1 MQQAFVPTEI
11 PERNERDETVRLN
24 CCAQFERLLVITRH
38 SRYDV
43 IVLRGEH
50 GDVLVRG
57 GHLFPSFRRARL
69 DGSTAGGTAL
79 KLGSI
84 DAGLHL
90 ELNIGG
96 ERITTSTILAVRRVG
111 RFRRIGVGEP
121 HESAAKRLRH

>member
-11 PERNERDETVRLN
+11 PEPKERDETVRLN
-24 CCAQFERLLVITRH
+24 RCAQFERLLVITRH

-43 IVLRGEH
+43 IVLRGER

-57 GHLFPSFRRARL
+57 GRLFPSFRRARL
-69 DGSTAGGTAL
+69 DGSTAGGSVL

-84 DAGLHL
+84 DAGLHM

-111 RFRRIGVGEP
+111 CFRRIGVGE
-121 HESAAKRLRH
+121 HESAAKCLRH